1 MKHLDSVLLL
11 VRDQENCFISTSVFC
26 FLDSLHGSTWV
37 QFTEALS
44 IPGEVFRGFCYA
56 VA

>member
-1 MKHLDSVLLL
+1 M

-26 FLDSLHGSTWV
+26 FLDTLHGSTWV

-44 IPGEVFRGFCYA
+44 IPGESLSWILLRRGLE
-56 VA
+56 